1 MHFGIQPVSFVAR
14 HSASDDEE
22 RVLRDGS
29 PTADPLPHRSDRWR
43 AVDQSEPK
51 PVWWRD
57 HLLSVSRESTPR
69 FGLTWRPFF
78 ESRPRMNSATPAP
91 HLPEPVFLNSEE
103 VAARLGIT
111 LDSLVWLRRKR
122 KISFIRMAGNRNV
135 RFWWPQV
142 VEDLRRLEIK
152 AIGRMD

>member
-1 MHFGIQPVSFVAR
+1 
-14 HSASDDEE
+14 
-22 RVLRDGS
+22 
-29 PTADPLPHRSDRWR
+29 
-43 AVDQSEPK
+43 
-51 PVWWRD
+51 
-57 HLLSVSRESTPR
+57 
-69 FGLTWRPFF
+69 
-78 ESRPRMNSATPAP
+78 MNNATPAP

-103 VAARLGIT
+103 LAARLGIT